1 MPTTTRLRLLWELP
15 QSLLG
20 AALLW
25 ALRQRGAVR
34 GVEARPDGR
43 RMVATRGVG
52 VSLGAYV
59 FWPDDGRGPQSPAGR
74 LVRAHELGHA
84 VQSARW
90 GPLYL
95 LVVGLPS
102 VSRFVFDLGH
112 WRLRRR
118 AWGRYYDAW
127 PEDDADQR
135 GGVVRGPDG
144 ARRLAG
150 GQSPLDF

>member
-1 MPTTTRLRLLWELP
+1 MPTSTALRPLWELP

-20 AALLW
+20 AALLC
-25 ALRQRGAVR
+25 ALRWRGAVR

-59 FWPDDGRGPQSPAGR
+59 FWPDAGRGPESPAAR

-84 VQSARW
+84 VQSRRW
-90 GPLYL
+90 GPAYL
-95 LVVGLPS
+95 LVVGVPS
-102 VSRFVFDLGH
+102 VSRFWFDVVH
-112 WRLRRR
+112 WRVRGR

-127 PEDDADQR
+127 PEDDADR
-135 GGVVRGPDG
+135 LGGVVRGPG
-144 ARRLAG
+144 GGRGLPAG
-150 GQSPLDF
+150 GSPLER